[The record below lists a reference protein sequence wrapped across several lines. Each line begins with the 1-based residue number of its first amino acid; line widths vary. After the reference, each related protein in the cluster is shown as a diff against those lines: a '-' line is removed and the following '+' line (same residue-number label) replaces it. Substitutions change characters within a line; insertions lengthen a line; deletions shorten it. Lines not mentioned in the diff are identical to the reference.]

1 MNDKLTNPV
10 SVKSPVSV
18 EVAGLELSRD
28 GRSLVREMSWKL
40 PPGSFLAV
48 TGPSGIGKTSLL
60 TCLRGELEPT
70 TGSVSFGDIAH
81 PTIGVIFQ
89 HLQLT
94 EELSVLTNVLC
105 GKLGLYHWWQTLL
118 GFPDDDKQ
126 KAFKIISDLGLKDLV
141 HKPVKHISGGEKQR
155 TAVARALLQDPDLV
169 LADEPT
175 SNLDPALADAVMTAL
190 KSSCKTN
197 GRSVIAVLH
206 DRGLVD
212 KFADFELALTTQGIG
227 WSFQEVEKR

>member
-1 MNDKLTNPV
+1 MTNPV
-10 SVKSPVSV
+10 SVKGPVSV

-28 GRSLVREMSWKL
+28 GRSLFREMSWKL
-40 PPGSFLAV
+40 PPGSLLAI

-60 TCLRGELEPT
+60 TSLRGELEPT
-70 TGSVSFGDIAH
+70 TGNFSLGNSER

-105 GKLGLYHWWQTLL
+105 GKLGVYHWWQTLF

-126 KAFKIISDLGLKDLV
+126 KAFEIISGLGLKDLV

-155 TAVARALLQDPDLV
+155 TAVARVLLQYPDLI

-175 SNLDPALADAVMTAL
+175 SNLDPGLADAVMTAL
-190 KSSCKTN
+190 KHTCNSN

-206 DRGLVD
+206 DRSLVD
-212 KFADFELALTTQGIG
+212 KFADFELALTVEGNG
-227 WSFQEVEKR
+227 WSFQEVTRK